1 MLFVTRLM
9 RIVTTICIIF
19 NVSIVITTECLTRCD
34 LPNNDE
40 NKNLYY
46 STVY

>member
-1 MLFVTRLM
+1 MPFVTGLM

-34 LPNNDE
+34 QPNNNE

-46 STVY
+46 LIVY